1 MNDESLRQA
10 QIIILDD
17 DVSTLTLLQSVL
29 SRLGFMNVHAMDHP
43 RGFADRF
50 RRQRPDLVI
59 TDLVMPEMD
68 GYAILEFVRQHE
80 PQESSL
86 PVLVLTASQE
96 AQSRRRA
103 LAAGATDI
111 LVKPFDPSELLMRIR
126 NVLRNRFLQ
135 LSLADHNRVLEKTV
149 AARTA
154 ELERALAELK
164 ESQRGMLQQE
174 RFRAFG
180 EMASGVVHDFNNAL
194 MTVIGYSEILLNDP
208 LALVEQDRAISYL
221 EAIHTAG
228 RDAALVVNRLRDFY
242 RPREQGEQFVALDL
256 NALIEEA
263 VKLTEPKWK
272 TEAMNLG
279 REIRIKWHLER
290 VQPVLGNPT
299 ELREAM
305 MNLIFNAVDA
315 MPDGGTITFRSRQD
329 GRFAQLEVRDEG
341 MGMTPEVRQRCL
353 EPFFSTKG
361 DHGTGL
367 GLPMVFGV
375 VKRHDGTLTIQSEPG
390 RGATFAIRLPMAE
403 SVLPKVEPVEV
414 LTLRPMRVLLVDD
427 DSGTREV
434 VSRYLSGDGHFV
446 VTVCSGAEAVDQF
459 QRTHFDMLVTDQGM
473 PGMNGVQLAGFLR
486 QLGHTQPIV
495 LLTGFSFDTENLPAQ
510 IDQVVRKP
518 VAPDRLR
525 EAMGKALRR
534 SSAQAA
540 LHAA

>member
-1 MNDESLRQA
+1 MTDETLRQA

-29 SRLGFMNVHAMDHP
+29 SRLGFVNVHAMDHP

-50 RRQRPDLVI
+50 QRQRPDLVI
-59 TDLVMPEMD
+59 TDLVMPELD
-68 GYAILEFVRQHE
+68 GYAILNFVRQHE
-80 PQESSL
+80 PRESSL

-96 AQSRRRA
+96 AQSRRKA

-126 NVLRNRFLQ
+126 NVLRTRFLQ
-135 LSLADHNRVLEKTV
+135 LTLADHNRMLEKTV

-154 ELERALAELK
+154 ELERALADLH
-164 ESQRGMLQQE
+164 ESQRAMIHQE

-194 MTVIGYSEILLNDP
+194 MTIIGYSEMLINDP
-208 LALVEQDRAISYL
+208 IALAEQDRAINYL
-221 EAIHTAG
+221 DAIHTAG
-228 RDAALVVNRLRDFY
+228 RDAASVVNRLRDFY
-242 RPREQGEQFVALDL
+242 RPREEGEPFNALDA
-256 NALIEEA
+256 NALVEEA

-279 REIRIKWHLER
+279 KDIRIKWHLER
-290 VQPVLGNPT
+290 VQPILGNAC

-315 MPDGGTITFRSRQD
+315 MPRGGNITIRTRQD
-329 GRFAQLEVRDEG
+329 GRFVQIEVRDEG
-341 MGMTPEVRQRCL
+341 QGMDPEVRQRCL
-353 EPFFSTKG
+353 EPFFTTKG

-367 GLPMVFGV
+367 GLPMVFGI
-375 VKRHDGTLTIQSEPG
+375 VKRHEGTLSIQSEPG
-390 RGATFAIRLPMAE
+390 RGTSIAVRLPMAE
-403 SVLPKVEPVEV
+403 VLSPAIEPVEV
-414 LTLRPMRVLLVDD
+414 VALRPMRVLLVDD
-427 DSGTREV
+427 DSGTREI

-446 VTVCSGAEAVDQF
+446 TTVGSGAEAVDQF
-459 QRTHFDMLVTDQGM
+459 QRTSFDLLITDQGM
-473 PGMNGVQLAGFLR
+473 PGMNGVQLARFLN
-486 QLGHTQPIV
+486 QLGHHPPIV
-495 LLTGFSFDTENLPAQ
+495 LLTGFSFDTENLPEE
-510 IDQVVRKP
+510 IHQVVRKP

-534 SSAQAA
+534 ATGSPA